1 MCITKWKTASLKT
14 MNNVLDF
21 NNLFISKGPYCQN
34 WYVLLCSF
42 LKIEYFIHFIYLY
55 IFPIRESY
63 TAAYMKQENCVL
75 LSRVN
80 KILWNKIMK
89 VCYSLK
95 TEVFQGKF
103 HNAFCSLRDLLKL
116 SLWNCL
122 GVCFLLD
129 HGLVLVL
136 ANLTMIS
143 SMILRGLMQWHF
155 WETVSLIF
163 SCIFFPYSFA

>member
-1 MCITKWKTASLKT
+1 MYFPA
-14 MNNVLDF
+14 
-21 NNLFISKGPYCQN
+21 LFSKLSILYT
-34 WYVLLCSF
+34 
-42 LKIEYFIHFIYLY
+42 LY
-55 IFPIRESY
+55 ISYILYVFPIKESY
-63 TAAYMKQENCVL
+63 IAAYMKQENCLL

-80 KILWNKIMK
+80 CILWNKITN

-103 HNAFCSLRDLLKL
+103 RNAFCSLRDLLKL

-122 GVCFLLD
+122 GVCFLQD

-143 SMILRGLMQWHF
+143 SMIFKRTDAMALLGNSCSDLLLQIF
-155 WETVSLIF
+155 PLLFYIVPSLVF
-163 SCIFFPYSFA
+163 T